1 LAPFIFSG
9 AHVKM
14 ALKPPDAEYVLREER
29 TVHSLL
35 FMGDKLLAGT
45 EDGAV
50 SEWSLKTF
58 RKEETVL
65 SAGTSACLALKLL
78 NNTLITQE
86 RKGDV
91 NLWTPEEAC
100 WSMSKFVH
108 LDYYGFSRIDV
119 AEDQGGIV
127 VCPKKNSSFEIY
139 SLKSHSKIMSFEK
152 EKDDNVALGEVMAL
166 KVVHVKQEPYL
177 LVTYESGVLHLWD
190 FRKQNV
196 VSYLKDENCVT
207 AVDFS
212 EVTMSGL
219 YGSVSNYVVFFN
231 IDNSSCLVRTRT
243 KEIINPGI
251 NSIKIRPDN
260 RIVALGCWDGRIR
273 LFSWKSYKPL
283 AVLTE
288 HTAEINDICFST
300 GHAVHFMAAGGK
312 DRKISL
318 WNIYNAS
325 CT

>member
-1 LAPFIFSG
+1 
-9 AHVKM
+9 M

-45 EDGAV
+45 EDGVV
-50 SEWSLKTF
+50 SEWNLKTF

-65 SAGTSACLALKLL
+65 SAGTSACMALKLL

-86 RKGDV
+86 RKGNV
-91 NLWTPEEAC
+91 NLWMPRESC
-100 WSMSKFVH
+100 WSVSKFVH
-108 LDYYGFSRIDV
+108 LDYYGFSKIDV
-119 AEDQGGIV
+119 AEDGGGIV
-127 VCPKKNSSFEIY
+127 ICPKKNSGVEMY

-152 EKDDNVALGEVMAL
+152 DDNTLGEVMAL
-166 KVVHVKQEPYL
+166 KVIHVRQEPYL
-177 LVTYESGVLHLWD
+177 LVAYESGVLHMWD
-190 FRKQNV
+190 FRIQRV
-196 VSYLKDENCVT
+196 VSYLKDENCLT

-231 IDNSSCLVRTRT
+231 IDNNCCLVRTQT
-243 KEIINPGI
+243 KEIVNPGI

-273 LFSWKSYKPL
+273 LFSCKSYKLL

-288 HTAEINDICFST
+288 HSAEINDICFST
-300 GHAVHFMAAGGK
+300 GLPVHFMAAGGK

-318 WNIYNAS
+318 WNIYNTS
-325 CT
+325 L